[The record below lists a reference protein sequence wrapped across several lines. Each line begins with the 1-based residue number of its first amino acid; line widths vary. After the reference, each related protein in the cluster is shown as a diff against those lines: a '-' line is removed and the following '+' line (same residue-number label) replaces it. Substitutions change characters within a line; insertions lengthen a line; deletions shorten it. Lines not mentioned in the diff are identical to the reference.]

1 MTRSIQ
7 QVVVVAGSVL
17 LLVLVAAISAC
28 EITSDITTPREF
40 NADECSGFVYF
51 TSLVSISS
59 HVVFH
64 PGLTLY
70 FEAGA
75 GE

>member
-7 QVVVVAGSVL
+7 LVVVAGSVL
-17 LLVLVAAISAC
+17 LLVLVAAISAEC
-28 EITSDITTPREF
+28 DITSDITTPREF